1 MIDIIIVN
9 WNAGSQ
15 LVDVLS
21 SLVSFHHD
29 LVGSVIVVDNGST
42 DDSLTL
48 VERSIK
54 EPPFNL
60 KFIHNVDNRGFGAA
74 CNQGVELVDSE
85 YLLFLN
91 PDARVYED
99 TLAKAFNYMQSPE
112 NSSVGICGVQ
122 LIDEEGHIS
131 RSCTRFPSAIGL
143 VAHAV
148 GLDRF
153 FPRTGHFMG
162 EWDHAQ
168 TRIVDHLIGAFFL
181 VRRELFVSLNGF
193 DERFFVYL
201 EDLDF
206 SYRAKQAG
214 WSSVY
219 LASAQAFHAGG
230 GTSNQVKAKRLFYS
244 LRSRILYAF
253 KHFSWLG
260 ACIALL
266 ATILLEPFAR
276 SLLTLFRLSWSG
288 FIETM
293 IAYRMLFVWLIQ
305 WIWSSKF
312 R

>member
-1 MIDIIIVN
+1 MNSKISVIIVN
-9 WNAGSQ
+9 WNAGYQ

-29 LVGSVIVVDNGST
+29 LLGSVIVVDNGST

-60 KFIHNVDNRGFGAA
+60 KFIRNIDNRGFGAA
-74 CNQGVELVDSE
+74 CNQGAQLADSE

-99 TLAKAFNYMQSPE
+99 TLTKAFNYMQSSE
-112 NSSVGICGVQ
+112 HGSVGICGVQ
-122 LIDEEGHIS
+122 LIDESGHVS
-131 RSCTRFPSAIGL
+131 RSCTRFPSSIGL
-143 VAHAV
+143 VAHAI
-148 GLDRF
+148 GLDRI

-181 VRRELFVSLNGF
+181 VRRKLFVDLNGF
-193 DERFFVYL
+193 NERFFVYL

-219 LASAQAFHAGG
+219 F
-230 GTSNQVKAKRLFYS
+230 TVCVVVYCTRLNIFRGLVLLWY
-244 LRSRILYAF
+244 
-253 KHFSWLG
+253 WL
-260 ACIALL
+260 LL
-266 ATILLEPFAR
+266 F
-276 SLLTLFRLSWSG
+276 
-288 FIETM
+288 
-293 IAYRMLFVWLIQ
+293 
-305 WIWSSKF
+305 
-312 R
+312 